1 MGQSVEQQTI
11 QLQKDQLMLEKEK
24 LDLTSLKDTAEM
36 QLKNRELNLKE
47 DTLKVQTIKDGAAG
61 LMKSEEKEKDR
72 LAKETEN
79 ALKILSDVAK
89 VTVEDETK
97 KKLKLA
103 DIKAD
108 FAKEEE
114 RTERDIELANIKTH
128 RDGRLGGEE

>member
-1 MGQSVEQQTI
+1 
-11 QLQKDQLMLEKEK
+11 
-24 LDLTSLKDTAEM
+24 
-36 QLKNRELNLKE
+36 
-47 DTLKVQTIKDGAAG
+47 
-61 LMKSEEKEKDR
+61 MKSEEKEKDR

-114 RTERDIELANIKTH
+114 RTERDIELENIKTH
-128 RDGRLGGEE
+128 RDERLGGEE